1 MPRLILTSYS
11 NLCKNSRVEHLLQSE
26 VPLNKAASKLV
37 QPAPMVATVAAIVT
51 AVKEDMEVKA
61 SRKSWVQM
69 AALSSLGNVV
79 LLVVLHHGRWAVEV
93 VAAVA
98 VVVDMVVPKDTR
110 LRPTHLQGPAAF
122 RLGNKAVMDLQLDPL
137 VGLHH
142 GLHLTMAASP
152 LLLRPLQLLHGLLVP
167 PVQLLG

>member
-1 MPRLILTSYS
+1 M
-11 NLCKNSRVEHLLQSE
+11 EHLPQSE

-37 QPAPMVATVAAIVT
+37 QPAPMVATVAATVS
-51 AVKEDMEVKA
+51 AAKEDMEVKT

-69 AALSSLGNVV
+69 AALSSLGNEA

-93 VAAVA
+93 VAVVA
-98 VVVDMVVPKDTR
+98 AVVDMVPKDTR

-122 RLGNKAVMDLQLDPL
+122 RLGNKAAMDLQLGPL
-137 VGLHH
+137 AGLRH

-152 LLLRPLQLLHGLLVP
+152 LRLRPLQLLRGLLVP
-167 PVQLLG
+167 LVQLLE